1 MSGTDPFTQ
10 PAAPD
15 QAERDV
21 TGERETGDSLS
32 LVRHEEEASVG
43 KEWVTDGVVTARKT
57 VESRVVD
64 ESVPRFIEYAEAERV
79 KPSKEDSGKI
89 EMLPDGSVSIPVL
102 EEQIVVTRRTV
113 VRERIIIR
121 KSTQTVEERVT
132 AELRREHVI
141 VESEGPIE
149 VRDTPAANG
158 ESKTRPFP
166 GTER

>member
-1 MSGTDPFTQ
+1 MSGTDPFAR
-10 PAAPD
+10 PSVPHAIEP
-15 QAERDV
+15 DV
-21 TGERETGDSLS
+21 TSERETGDSLS
-32 LVRHEEEASVG
+32 LVRHEEEAAVD
-43 KEWVTDGVVTARKT
+43 KEWVTDGVVTARKNF
-57 VESRVVD
+57 ESRVVD

-79 KPSKEDSGKI
+79 NATEEDSGKI

-132 AELRREHVI
+132 AELRREHVV

-149 VRDTPAANG
+149 VRDTQPVNG
-158 ESKTRPFP
+158 ETKARPFP